1 MPKKVKDKEESTG
14 GIGSAFMTLLIVL
27 IWLGVIVALI
37 KLDVGGLGSNVLR
50 PVLKDVPILKEILPE
65 ETDDELLSQG
75 VYPFTNIAE
84 AITNYEAMQQELL
97 QYKATTEAQAERIT
111 ELEKEVE
118 RLTFFEEDQKLYKEL
133 WEEFHNLVVYTDNA
147 PGLEAYIEWYETIDP
162 EYAEFLY
169 RQAID
174 QLAYT
179 QDLEDY
185 VKAYSSMKPANAAKI
200 LIEMTGNLDTVAL
213 ILDGMKPA
221 ARAEILGEMAKL
233 DPILTAKIT
242 VLMEPEE

>member
-1 MPKKVKDKEESTG
+1 MPKKGKDKSESAG
-14 GIGSAFMTLLIVL
+14 SVGSAFLTLLIVL

-84 AITNYEAMQQELL
+84 AITNYELMQQELL
-97 QYKATTEAQAERIT
+97 QYKATTAAQAERIA
-111 ELEKEVE
+111 ELEREVE
-118 RLTFFEEDQKLYKEL
+118 RLTFFEADQKRYQEL

-179 QDLEDY
+179 RDLEDY
-185 VKAYSSMKPANAAKI
+185 VKGYSSMKPANAAKV

-221 ARAEILGEMAKL
+221 ARASILGEMAKL